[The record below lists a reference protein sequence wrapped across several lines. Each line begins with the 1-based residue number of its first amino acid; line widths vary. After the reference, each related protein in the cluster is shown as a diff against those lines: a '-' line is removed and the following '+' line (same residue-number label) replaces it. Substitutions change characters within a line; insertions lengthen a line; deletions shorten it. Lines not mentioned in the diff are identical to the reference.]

1 MRSGPTLP
9 GMTPPKPVVLWTY
22 ATLEERTDPAPSP
35 ARATRYLPRELL
47 PDPRHELHLE
57 DEGVEFG
64 PGDEVR
70 YPPLPERLQRLVS
83 CSREGPS
90 PHAERCLAHLAALDR
105 AAAVELA
112 RQWSQ
117 SELPEVAQP
126 LVTALLQFP
135 APGSLES
142 FLDSL
147 GLTDQLSLDLADT
160 EERPITLEELLLHRG
175 RAHVFSLHRDEDSVR
190 PDSLLRELA
199 SLAPGVLDGLVLKLL
214 PPAEPKLE
222 DEDLETGDTGEE
234 DFLEYAP
241 AERLVAHGAGR
252 RYEAPAHGEFA
263 FDEDDGFIDPGALLD
278 FLNALAR
285 ARGSDVRWVLFD
297 TDGEAC
303 IAVAGPAP
311 ALEALQARGLIPS
324 TSPERI
330 RALEARYGGTPPEV

>member
-1 MRSGPTLP
+1 
-9 GMTPPKPVVLWTY
+9 MTTPKPVVLWTY
-22 ATLEERTDPAPSP
+22 APLEERTDPEPSP
-35 ARATRYLPRELL
+35 AHATRYLPRELL

-70 YPPLPERLQRLVS
+70 YPPLAERLQRLAS

-105 AAAVELA
+105 AAAVEIA

-117 SELPEVAQP
+117 SELPEMAQP

-135 APGSLES
+135 SPGSLES
-142 FLDSL
+142 FLDGL

-160 EERPITLEELLLHRG
+160 EERPISLEELLLQRG
-175 RAHVFSLHRDEDSVR
+175 RAHVFPLRPEEDSVR
-190 PDSLLRELA
+190 PDRLLRELA
-199 SLAPGVLDGLVLKLL
+199 SLAPGVLDGLLLEQL
-214 PPAEPKLE
+214 PPAESKLDGE
-222 DEDLETGDTGEE
+222 GLETDDAEEE

-241 AERLVAHGAGR
+241 AGRLVAHGAGK
-252 RYEAPAHGEFA
+252 RYEAPARGEFA
-263 FDEDDGFIDPGALLD
+263 LDQDDGFIDPGALLD

-303 IAVAGPAP
+303 VVAAGPAP
-311 ALEALQARGLIPS
+311 ALEALQARGLIPA

-330 RALEARYGGTPPEV
+330 RAIEARYGGGSPPEL